1 MKHGVVRASVEKVS
15 TGANNIVA
23 AVDSIDTISRKTSD
37 HTQVISA
44 AAEEQSASN
53 EEIAAASQALAN
65 MATDMQSAIGKF
77 KL

>member
-1 MKHGVVRASVEKVS
+1 MGEINTSVEKVS
-15 TGANNIVA
+15 AGANNIVT
-23 AVDSIDTISRKTSD
+23 AVDSIDTISRKTSE